1 MQQHH
6 TIQSVIVRDHVELLR
21 SEARQARLAAWARRH
36 GTRANRRSR

>member
-21 SEARQARLAAWARRH
+21 REAQQARLAAWARRN